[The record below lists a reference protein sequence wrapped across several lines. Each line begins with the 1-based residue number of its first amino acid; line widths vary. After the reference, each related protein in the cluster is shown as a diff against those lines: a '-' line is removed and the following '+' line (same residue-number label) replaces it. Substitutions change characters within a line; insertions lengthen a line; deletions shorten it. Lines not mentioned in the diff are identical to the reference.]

1 MMVSDFHC
9 ALSVLLLLLLSS
21 VSLQDTDEDSQHTN
35 VSSRNAVLEDV
46 PANRSGLTHRRLPVQ
61 LRQKRQTSGSNSDS
75 SCLCCCCCFCPQSV
89 CRTLTR
95 THSTLKSMVPCG
107 YGSTR
112 ERPTDNVMIMLTAV
126 SSMNAVLEDV
136 PANRSGLTDQR
147 LPARLRQKRQM
158 SGGYDWYDWYDNGN
172 LKWESWSDPLPA
184 GAVTI
189 YNKYARR
196 YDYVCKN
203 GCHSGFYN
211 PSQGSYCQ
219 SPIGDDDSC
228 FGIFK
233 VLVNENDFEILEWKD
248 GSSGSVPKNSVRTCP
263 ESEIYVGK
271 NKYGLG
277 KMDPRTDDMTYI
289 GYYHFFYDAFWYK
302 SFQPQVFHLYCNRH
316 EYKFSSYQVLTIN
329 REVKN
334 HQVSDV
340 HYNTDEA
347 VITKQPPETMRISVV
362 RNAGCNKVVKT
373 VTLEKEIQ
381 QERRWDISFSISR
394 GVTTTLSA
402 GVPGLVSGG
411 LEISSALSFTSSS
424 SFSGGHTVTERTS
437 HSVSVEL
444 TAPPNHICRV
454 KMLGYKYTVDI
465 PFTARLQRTY
475 TSGDIRA
482 TNISGTYKGV
492 QTGEVWADVGRCQPI
507 PNAESC
513 P

>member
-1 MMVSDFHC
+1 MM
-9 ALSVLLLLLLSS
+9 LSVLLLLLLSS
-21 VSLQDTDEDSQHTN
+21 VSLQDTDEDSQHT
-35 VSSRNAVLEDV
+35 E
-46 PANRSGLTHRRLPVQ
+46 
-61 LRQKRQTSGSNSDS
+61 
-75 SCLCCCCCFCPQSV
+75 
-89 CRTLTR
+89 
-95 THSTLKSMVPCG
+95 
-107 YGSTR
+107 
-112 ERPTDNVMIMLTAV
+112 V
-126 SSMNAVLEDV
+126 SSMNAVLEDI

-289 GYYHFFYDAFWYK
+289 GYYHFFYDAFWYR

-411 LEISSALSFTSSS
+411 LEISSALSFT
-424 SFSGGHTVTERTS
+424 FSGGHTVTERTS